1 MEDTIPV
8 RMFYFW
14 LSLERKK
21 KKNCQQN
28 FPWLNHGNEFFIH
41 NSWSDLRH
49 MRTKIPRKKPLNEI
63 VNVER
68 AGSMQAYLR
77 WLRPDELRRFSL
89 CVELA
94 VDWFIAG
101 NMDNCNKRGE
111 RFLKFQFGEIIEGFI
126 GGKREITVAIW
137 CHCKRWRNDPLG
149 NGGDILQSDFIY
161 CLQEM
166 LQRLPEK
173 ITRHTSAV
181 NIRALI
187 HPMRVCFLV

>member
-1 MEDTIPV
+1 
-8 RMFYFW
+8 
-14 LSLERKK
+14 
-21 KKNCQQN
+21 
-28 FPWLNHGNEFFIH
+28 
-41 NSWSDLRH
+41 
-49 MRTKIPRKKPLNEI
+49 
-63 VNVER
+63 
-68 AGSMQAYLR
+68 MQAYLR
-77 WLRPDELRRFSL
+77 WLRPDELQRFSL

-173 ITRHTSAV
+173 ITWHTSAI
-181 NIRALI
+181 NTRALI
-187 HPMRVCFLV
+187 HPMRVLFGLESSVSFWCFCFPLPLIYFGFRWHLERITSLHMSISVSLYLPMQSSTTNKCKP